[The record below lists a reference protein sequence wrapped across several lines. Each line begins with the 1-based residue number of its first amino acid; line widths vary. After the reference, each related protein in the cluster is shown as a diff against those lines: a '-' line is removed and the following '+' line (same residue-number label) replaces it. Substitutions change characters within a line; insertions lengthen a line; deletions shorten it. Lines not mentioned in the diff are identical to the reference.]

1 VATLS
6 NKLQEEN
13 IGTKRESCMRTET
26 TKSKQTPHEPDI
38 SEKMRLTAE
47 SNEPKFQ
54 QQNRA
59 WSTLKWFDGTAKTE
73 AAFYIRFQTLPD
85 EDVTF
90 LKSTFA
96 FRPYRTK
103 MSLS

>member
-1 VATLS
+1 
-6 NKLQEEN
+6 
-13 IGTKRESCMRTET
+13 
-26 TKSKQTPHEPDI
+26 
-38 SEKMRLTAE
+38 MRLTAE

-73 AAFYIRFQTLPD
+73 AAFYIRFETLPD

-90 LKSTFA
+90 LKSFYNISEDREL
-96 FRPYRTK
+96 FRMICKFWDVRIAE
-103 MSLS
+103 LSRPTTGVT